1 MAKKRQPLSFDTES
15 LAQDIKQSMGKGVD
29 AFFPSAKQPE
39 TETKSDSPTP
49 RITPEPKEEEKKN
62 KQSVR
67 PYARTDDTA
76 VRTDN
81 LLDLVPP
88 TPDKRRPE
96 RYAFQFW
103 EDQVTRLK
111 QLRKVLNLNKDAD
124 DREEVSLSDMI
135 REAVD
140 DYIAKQ
146 IKQLKQS
153 VRTDE

>member
-1 MAKKRQPLSFDTES
+1 MAKKRQPLSFDTEG

-29 AFFPSAKQPE
+29 AFFPSAKQSE
-39 TETKSDSPTP
+39 TETKLDSPALQSIP
-49 RITPEPKEEEKKN
+49 KPKEQTKMD

-67 PYARTDDTA
+67 PYGRTDDTA

-124 DREEVSLSDMI
+124 DREEISLSDMI